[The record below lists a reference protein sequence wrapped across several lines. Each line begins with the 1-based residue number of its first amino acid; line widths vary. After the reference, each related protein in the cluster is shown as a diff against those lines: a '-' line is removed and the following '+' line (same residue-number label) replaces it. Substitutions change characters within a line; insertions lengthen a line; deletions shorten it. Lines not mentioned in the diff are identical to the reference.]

1 MEEQI
6 NNEFDNEVINQ
17 IPEKRHQFNET
28 EKGLMTQ
35 ACAYVYSISK
45 WMKFFF
51 VLMILG
57 IVFMAIFGLVFACG
71 GSLFSAVSDVAFPVS
86 LFGMVYWACAGLYV
100 APAIYMRRIY
110 KAADQMLIANDNAAM
125 VEFLKNNKSLWKY
138 FGILTI
144 VLFGLSITVFPL
156 IGALVGL
163 SNL

>member
-1 MEEQI
+1 MEEQF
-6 NNEFDNEVINQ
+6 NNEFDNEVVNQ
-17 IPEKRHQFNET
+17 IPEKRHQFNKT

-71 GSLFSAVSDVAFPVS
+71 GSLFSAGMDVAFPVW
-86 LFGMVYWACAGLYV
+86 LFGMVYLACAGLYV

-110 KAADQMLIANDNAAM
+110 KAADQTLIANDNAAM

-163 SNL
+163 ANL

>member
-1 MEEQI
+1 
-6 NNEFDNEVINQ
+6 
-17 IPEKRHQFNET
+17 
-28 EKGLMTQ
+28 MTQ

-71 GSLFSAVSDVAFPVS
+71 GSLFSAVSDVAFPVW
-86 LFGMVYWACAGLYV
+86 LFGMVYLACAGLYV

-110 KAADQMLIANDNAAM
+110 KAADQTLNANDNAAM

-163 SNL
+163 ANL

>member
-1 MEEQI
+1 MEE
-6 NNEFDNEVINQ
+6 NYKEFETEAVPHISEN
-17 IPEKRHQFNET
+17 RHEFNET

-71 GSLFSAVSDVAFPVS
+71 GSLFSAVSEVAFPVW
-86 LFGMVYWACAGLYV
+86 LFGMVYLACAGLYV

-163 SNL
+163 ANL

>member
-1 MEEQI
+1 MEEQF
-6 NNEFDNEVINQ
+6 NNEFDNEVVNQ

-71 GSLFSAVSDVAFPVS
+71 GSLFSAVSDVALPVW
-86 LFGMVYWACAGLYV
+86 LFGMVYLACAGLYV

-110 KAADQMLIANDNAAM
+110 KVADQTLIANDNAAM

-163 SNL
+163 ANL

>member
-1 MEEQI
+1 MEEQF
-6 NNEFDNEVINQ
+6 NNEFDNEVVNQ

-71 GSLFSAVSDVAFPVS
+71 GSLFSAVSDVAFPVW
-86 LFGMVYWACAGLYV
+86 LFGMVYLACAGLYV

-110 KAADQMLIANDNAAM
+110 KVADQTLIANDNAAM

-163 SNL
+163 ANL

>member
-1 MEEQI
+1 MEEKF
-6 NNEFDNEVINQ
+6 NNEFDNEPVPQ
-17 IPEKRHQFNET
+17 ITEKRHQFNET

-35 ACAYVYSISK
+35 ACAYVYSMSK

-57 IVFMAIFGLVFACG
+57 IIFMGIFGLVFACG
-71 GSLFSAVSDVAFPVS
+71 GSLFSAVSEVAFPVW
-86 LFGMVYWACAGLYV
+86 LFGMVYLAWAGLYV

-144 VLFGLSITVFPL
+144 VVFGLSITVFPL

-163 SNL
+163 ANL

>member
-1 MEEQI
+1 MEE
-6 NNEFDNEVINQ
+6 NYKEFETEAVPHISEN
-17 IPEKRHQFNET
+17 RHVFNET

-35 ACAYVYSISK
+35 ACAYVYSMSK

-57 IVFMAIFGLVFACG
+57 IIFMGIFGLVFACG
-71 GSLFSAVSDVAFPVS
+71 GSLFSAVSEVAFPVW
-86 LFGMVYWACAGLYV
+86 LFGMVYLACACLYV

-144 VLFGLSITVFPL
+144 VLFCLSITVFPL

-163 SNL
+163 ANL